1 MYGLLDLKSDLEWDS
16 APLSFLLSSLN
27 HLFPALCLGN
37 ESFAKPPSTQALQ
50 RNYKLPEP
58 GLFRWMRL
66 VSSLLLCLY
75 PFNPLSSCSS
85 TVFSIKEQVSRE
97 NSTTLPLLDTQFLL
111 VQWIHVTNSDKNYF
125 FGPERRTVKSQTLDY
140 VREWSHLARN
150 SRSTL
155 LHTAGKT
162 WSPRPNV
169 RWGGQG
175 YSSTQAPWKRYIQP
189 SERHFI
195 WIFLKD

>member
-1 MYGLLDLKSDLEWDS
+1 MYGLLDLKSDLEWNG

-75 PFNPLSSCSS
+75 PFNPLSSCSN
-85 TVFSIKEQVSRE
+85 TVFSIKEQVGRE

-111 VQWIHVTNSDKNYF
+111 VQWIHLTNSDKDIF
-125 FGPERRTVKSQTLDY
+125 FRKWMAYSEEPNTRGPQHMTLQGSGRIKPEILVLLFSTPLAKRGHQDRMWGENLHSLRLGTVDFWTDK
-140 VREWSHLARN
+140 V
-150 SRSTL
+150 
-155 LHTAGKT
+155 
-162 WSPRPNV
+162 
-169 RWGGQG
+169 
-175 YSSTQAPWKRYIQP
+175 
-189 SERHFI
+189 
-195 WIFLKD
+195 